1 MTPRGALH
9 AGLAE
14 LAASYGVTGRA
25 EPVAVEELLVRLADA
40 PLIISITEQFPDDGR
55 RGGHLIV
62 VRGYDDAP
70 DPAVFIRDP
79 SRWGQTHD
87 RVPLSRVAASYSG
100 RAITF
105 PPLH

>member
-1 MTPRGALH
+1 
-9 AGLAE
+9 
-14 LAASYGVTGRA
+14 
-25 EPVAVEELLVRLADA
+25 VEELLARAGKA
-40 PLIISITEQFPDDGR
+40 PLIVSITEQFPDDGR

-62 VRGYDDAP
+62 VRGCDDAP
-70 DPAVFIRDP
+70 DPMVFIRDP

-87 RVPLSRVAASYSG
+87 RVPLSRVTASYSG